1 MAGKG
6 GVGVWEPPPTRA
18 MMMYSAGFS
27 AAAAIALLI
36 GRCDIGGILAAIAF
50 VFGLIGSIEFLVWRS
65 FLVPRT
71 GQGGTGVWEPPPT
84 ARSGDTDDP
93 GRGGTGVWEPPPMAP
108 LVLGTGGTGF
118 LLATLIAVLLDRC
131 PLGTALAFIALI
143 LLLLSLLQVHSLG
156 RRS

>member
-18 MMMYSAGFS
+18 MMAYSAAFS

-50 VFGLIGSIEFLVWRS
+50 VFGLIGSVEFLVWRS
-65 FLVPRT
+65 TMPPTARSETDDPGV
-71 GQGGTGVWEPPPT
+71 GGTGVWEPPPT
-84 ARSGDTDDP
+84 S
-93 GRGGTGVWEPPPMAP
+93 PM
-108 LVLGTGGTGF
+108 VLGTGGTGA
-118 LLATLIAVLLDRC
+118 LLAALFAVLLERC
-131 PLGTALAFIALI
+131 PLATALAFIALV
-143 LLLLSLLQVHSLG
+143 LLLLALLRIHSMG